1 MASPFFTGYI
11 IGPCI
16 LHLAVFH
23 VSCNSFFVWSLSVTS
38 FPFESLTQLTPSD
51 IFSLDLTKF
60 VLQHST
66 HRSFLLYL
74 FSLTSSVCV
83 LLHARSELKLE
94 WYCSRSRMNTV
105 VNEYLQREIY
115 WNPVIIVVTVFQT
128 SLAAVLCGI
137 SVANC
142 VVVWMLM

>member
-1 MASPFFTGYI
+1 METDRLTWPLHSFFTGYI

-51 IFSLDLTKF
+51 MFSLDLTKF

-74 FSLTSSVCV
+74 FLADKLCLCPVTCQKWTETGMV
-83 LLHARSELKLE
+83 LFSEQNEHCCEWIFATRNLLKPSH
-94 WYCSRSRMNTV
+94 YCS
-105 VNEYLQREIY
+105 Y
-115 WNPVIIVVTVFQT
+115 
-128 SLAAVLCGI
+128 GI
-137 SVANC
+137 PNQFGCSFVRNFSC
-142 VVVWMLM
+142 